1 MIPWKMWFSGIRD
14 YPATT
19 MDLSGQMEHVLITGP
34 NGAGKSTITYCMG
47 AVLYS
52 SKVIVEGLRSRNL
65 SQDETWKAHIRLLFK
80 NEGIDR
86 LDAPEYIEF
95 SLRIFQEPG
104 QPVKKEFFISSGD
117 DFENWEDTVR
127 YTSGDRQYNFTAYK
141 KDLQY
146 KYKIDPDLFYLIW
159 YQQEVNQFAVM
170 HPEERFRIFAEMHGI
185 DRAQQYWEE
194 SVEKLKETKETL
206 RISESNVAHKKQWLK
221 IKKTELDRYEDN
233 RRRLLEGGKLYAR
246 TLLQLEDY
254 YRREEE
260 ELKGLIEQLELDI
273 DLEQD
278 DMAEMAQRESA
289 ILDQIHMLAEQIES
303 VKQELT
309 RNEDILQKLTI
320 EMKETETAV
329 NELERELQHVSKEKE
344 RIRRTEDE
352 VKQQLAEVKE
362 QLWEAIHEKKIRE
375 CRLRE
380 CDQQKDL
387 SLKLISK
394 LEVEIEH
401 DQQQEGIHKNR
412 LLQYRSSH
420 HIQEQLD
427 QLDRSVAEAK
437 DQRQNDLN
445 EIRELKDELGRLEQA
460 HDWSQRQMESLE
472 FFRIKGVQAYTLS
485 ELVELDASV
494 QLKWEERFNSIKYT
508 IFFDGHA
515 ALPPNDLY
523 HIPLRKVIPD
533 RPVTE
538 LPDLRLRVKEGL
550 EEKIIPHAMKA
561 LWWVAQFFTDGETRI
576 EHGALI
582 DPMGIRGPQE
592 QRSRYIL
599 SARALLIRKETISK
613 NIHDLTLKTEELSR
627 MIERDTKKFHTLSS
641 MIQLVRESEAFITLE
656 HERTERIRKHEDEN
670 AKLDELLKHIHDL
683 EQNRIFYHQEE
694 VRLQHREHELQ
705 QEAGFYVKLGQ
716 LKGKYED
723 LHANKRVMESLR
735 EQMNAVNAH
744 LEREEEKLDLLE
756 RRKKKQERA
765 LLDLQDQREVE
776 ERKLRQMNKQQ
787 EARKAQLSSVQQER
801 IGKIREIE
809 DLKQLIPD
817 IYNDVIDAFGSDK
830 KDSLSLERSIF
841 ELQQD
846 LERGKIQFNF
856 ARQEQDIDPAAPE
869 NYKVVQEEYERLQN
883 EYKRTKILFEEDQI
897 RTDELKNALETTIN
911 MRVIEIRQRF
921 TSYMS
926 LFQFEGE
933 IDWDSYEDRKQRT
946 HFNLYIKAR
955 KEGHRGTLEDVSI
968 KGRGGKVGKGVSGG
982 EESLS
987 SLLFAL
993 ALLQN
998 LQTAPG
1004 FIVLDEFDSALDEQ
1018 RKLKVFDLYVQ
1029 ELKRKLIILTPKS
1042 HESSYLDRFFKAYIV
1057 HHDPTLPRSK
1067 VTGILRR
1074 DKII

>member
-1 MIPWKMWFSGIRD
+1 MWFSGIRD
-14 YPATT
+14 YPATI

-65 SQDETWKAHIRLLFK
+65 PQDAPWKAHIRLLFK
-80 NEGIDR
+80 NEGINR

-104 QPVKKEFFISSGD
+104 QPVKKEFYISSGD
-117 DFENWEDTVR
+117 DFESWEDTVR
-127 YTSGDRQYNFTAYK
+127 YTSGDRQYSFTAYK

-170 HPEERFRIFAEMHGI
+170 DPKERFRIFAEMHGI
-185 DRAQQYWEE
+185 DQVQQSWEE
-194 SVEKLKETKETL
+194 SVEKLKETQETL
-206 RISESNVAHKKQWLK
+206 RVSESNVAHKKQWLK

-233 RRRLLEGGKLYAR
+233 RRRLLEGGKLYSR
-246 TLLQLEDY
+246 SLLQLEDY

-260 ELKGLIEQLELDI
+260 HLKGLIEQLELDI
-273 DLEQD
+273 DFGQD
-278 DMAEMAQRESA
+278 DLAEMGQRESS
-289 ILDQIHMLAEQIES
+289 ILDQIRMHTEQIDLA
-303 VKQELT
+303 KQELT
-309 RNEDILQKLTI
+309 RNEDLLQKLAT
-320 EMKETETAV
+320 EMKETEVAL

-352 VKQQLAEVKE
+352 VMQQLADAQK
-362 QLWEAIHEKKIRE
+362 QLREATHEKKMRE
-375 CRLRE
+375 SGLRE
-380 CDQQKDL
+380 CDEQKAL
-387 SLKLISK
+387 SLKQISK

-401 DQQQEGIHKNR
+401 DQQQEIIHKNR
-412 LLQYRSSH
+412 LLQYKSSH
-420 HIQEQLD
+420 HVQKQLD
-427 QLDRSVAEAK
+427 QLDRSVTEAK
-437 DQRQNDLN
+437 DQQQKNLN

-460 HDWSQRQMESLE
+460 HDWSRRQMESLD
-472 FFRIKGVQAYTLS
+472 FFRVKGMQAYTLS

-515 ALPPNDLY
+515 ATPPNDLY
-523 HIPLRKVIPD
+523 HVPLRKVVPD

-576 EHGALI
+576 ENGVLI

-592 QRSRYIL
+592 RSSRYIL
-599 SARALLIRKETISK
+599 SARALLIRKENISK
-613 NIHDLTLKTEELSR
+613 NIHDLTLKSEELSQ
-627 MIERDTKKFHTLSS
+627 MIERETKEFHTLSS

-656 HERTERIRKHEDEN
+656 HERTERVRKHADESV
-670 AKLDELLKHIHDL
+670 KLEELLNHGKEL

-694 VRLQHREHELQ
+694 VHLQHQEHELQ
-705 QEAGFYVKLGQ
+705 KEADFYVKLGQ
-716 LKGKYED
+716 LKGKYEE
-723 LHANKRVMESLR
+723 LHTNKRLLESLR
-735 EQMNAVNAH
+735 ERINKVNAY
-744 LEREEEKLDLLE
+744 LEREEDKLDMLE
-756 RRKKKQERA
+756 RGKKKQERA
-765 LLDLQDQREVE
+765 LQDLQDQRELE

-787 EARKAQLSSVQQER
+787 ESYREKRSVVQQER
-801 IGKIREIE
+801 IAMIREIE

-817 IYNDVIDAFGSDK
+817 IYNEVAGDFGSDK
-830 KDSLSLERSIF
+830 KDSLSLKGSIF
-841 ELQQD
+841 GLQQD
-846 LERGKIQFNF
+846 LEKGKTQFNF

-897 RTDELKNALETTIN
+897 RTDELKDALETTIN

-1029 ELKRKLIILTPKS
+1029 ELERKLIILTPKS
-1042 HESSYLDRFFKAYIV
+1042 HESSYLERFSKAYIV
-1057 HHDPTLPRSK
+1057 HHDPTVPKSK

-1074 DKII
+1074 DKSLK